1 MSQLWSRI
9 LRIGQPEWHTVPFS
23 GSGTSFRLEVTVTN
37 RLSTPLAPKNRRK
50 LLVLFVCRISTVH
63 QDIRSL
69 ADQEALCREW
79 LTQHTD
85 LETEI
90 VVIAGRGSGE
100 DLERTDYQRAC
111 DEVASGRYDLVL
123 VEDLGRICRR
133 IHALLFCEECQD
145 HETRLVAINDG
156 IDTVTDGWR
165 MSSFFAAVK
174 HEISNADTSKR
185 IRRTLRNRFQQGG
198 VVQCVIA
205 GYIKPDGTKSDA
217 EDRKDPTFEPIYDKW
232 FQLLDDGASFAEVA
246 DWLNKNSVP
255 IELYSRKKE
264 WEGPM
269 VAKVTR
275 NPILRFPSRICE

>member
-23 GSGTSFRLEVTVTN
+23 GSGTSFRLEVTVTS

-100 DLERTDYQRAC
+100 DLQRTDYQRAC

-165 MSSFFAAVK
+165 MSFFRLRQARNK
-174 HEISNADTSKR
+174 QCRYFQADSTHLEKSIPAR
-185 IRRTLRNRFQQGG
+185 WRRTVCDCRIHQARWN
-198 VVQCVIA
+198 
-205 GYIKPDGTKSDA
+205 
-217 EDRKDPTFEPIYDKW
+217 
-232 FQLLDDGASFAEVA
+232 EV
-246 DWLNKNSVP
+246 
-255 IELYSRKKE
+255 
-264 WEGPM
+264 
-269 VAKVTR
+269 
-275 NPILRFPSRICE
+275 